1 MSEKIEESLSRD
13 MKPIGLLMIEHR
25 LIERMISILK
35 EASEEA
41 EEAQKIDP
49 WLVRSGINFIRF
61 YADRTH
67 HGKEEDILFRDLEDK
82 DTDKKHSEIMSELIE
97 EHKWGR
103 EKVGQLEDA
112 LEKYRSG
119 NKDAFGKIIE
129 IIKALTDF
137 YPKHI
142 EKEDKHFFMEVMEYF
157 SENEQES
164 MLEAM
169 RDFDSKVIHI
179 NYETIV
185 SMLEDDVK

>member
-1 MSEKIEESLSRD
+1 

-67 HGKEEDILFRDLEDK
+67 HGKEEDILFRDLENK
-82 DTDKKHSEIMSELIE
+82 DIDEKHSKIMSELIE

-112 LEKYRSG
+112 LQKYRSG
-119 NKDAFGKIIE
+119 DEDAFGEIIE
-129 IIKALTDF
+129 IIEALTDF

-157 SENEQES
+157 SDKEQEA
-164 MLEAM
+164 MLEEM
-169 RDFDSKVIHI
+169 RDFDSKMIHV

-185 SMLEDDVK
+185 SMLEDGK